1 MHSAIVL
8 DEAGTQTA
16 VVDTVEMLNDV
27 KTFADIIVV
36 STRPAPAGFSTGL
49 WVTGENMVEA
59 FSNATSMAASKRILV
74 VSSALVFNFTDLSKL
89 VAEIDNKGML
99 EHVIV
104 VPRAHGEMVDMPDIR
119 PETIVQS
126 LNRCDVWPLMCVS
139 TSRYAL
145 NAVTPGSTKSVTES
159 LAQALIRS
167 ITDGDNV
174 KLSTSITPL
183 VNAALMESTCTLT
196 PDAKARCLKVAVDGM
211 NIEELFPNHNWGT
224 YSEESAAASYH
235 ELAALFLRFQDA
247 DSAAECLDCSEKL
260 EESPR
265 YFALQGMIQQANGE
279 TLGAVANLV
288 SSLQC
293 YESRKT
299 NDGKHY
305 LTFTPTNIETVQSRL
320 AEGLEALNQRD
331 NERALASFSDAVFT
345 FDSFYSEVGL
355 PNPAKSES

>member
-8 DEAGTQTA
+8 DEAGTQSA
-16 VVDTVEMLNDV
+16 VIDTVELLNDV

-36 STRPAPAGFSTGL
+36 STKQAPANFSKGL
-49 WVTGENMVEA
+49 WVTGESMVEA
-59 FSNATSMAASKRILV
+59 FNNAASMAASKRILI

-89 VAEIDNKGML
+89 VAEIDKNGVL
-99 EHVIV
+99 EHIIV
-104 VPRAHGEMVDMPDIR
+104 APRAHGEMVDMPDIR
-119 PETIVQS
+119 PETIVWS
-126 LNRCDVWPLMCVS
+126 LNRCDIWPLMCVA

-145 NAVTPGSTKSVTES
+145 NTVKPSYAQSVTECI
-159 LAQALIRS
+159 AQAMIQS

-174 KLSTSITPL
+174 RISTVISPL
-183 VNAALMESTCTLT
+183 VNASFMESTCVLS
-196 PDAKARCLKVAVDGM
+196 PEAKARCLKVAVDGM

-235 ELAALFLRFQDA
+235 ELTALFLRFQDPA
-247 DSAAECLDCSEKL
+247 SAAECLDCSEKL
-260 EESPR
+260 E
-265 YFALQGMIQQANGE
+265 E

-305 LTFTPTNIETVQSRL
+305 LTFTPTNLETVQSRL

-345 FDSFYSEVGL
+345 FDSFYNEIGL
-355 PNPAKSES
+355 TNPGKNQG